1 MFLQSTLK
9 SRWQITSPSFLYFKT
24 VQYSIIEKTKL
35 LTWSVQAAIASKN
48 PRKPWQKN
56 CTVLLD
62 HYETAPTV
70 TLLLLQYSQVQRDS
84 QHTGAGRKE
93 PVCIQEKC
101 HFTGIKRQCVICTV
115 MKMEPYV
122 LWMHTFSIEL
132 TIPGT
137 GHCHFVWQVT
147 LAVSLF

>member
-1 MFLQSTLK
+1 MFLQHTLK
-9 SRWQITSPSFLYFKT
+9 SRWRITSSSFLFLKT
-24 VQYSIIEKTKL
+24 LQYAANFVLCSIIDKTKL

-62 HYETAPTV
+62 HCDTAHTV
-70 TLLLLQYSQVQRDS
+70 TLLVLQYSQVKDS
-84 QHTGAGRKE
+84 QNTGTGRKE
-93 PVCIQEKC
+93 LVCTQEKC
-101 HFTGIKRQCVICTV
+101 HFTKIKPQCLQCTV

-122 LWMHTFSIEL
+122 LRMQNLCTEL

-137 GHCHFVWQVT
+137 SE
-147 LAVSLF
+147 LL